1 MNTGNTTRG
10 RSVISGVLALA
21 VTTLLTTSLVGS
33 FDPAQ
38 LEQIEGQAQDRGAIV
53 EARRATTVDNWT

>member
-10 RSVISGVLALA
+10 RSVLSGALALV
-21 VTTLLTTSLVGS
+21 VTTLLTSSLVGS

-38 LEQIEGQAQDRGAIV
+38 LELIEGVAQERPAIV
-53 EARRATTVDNWT
+53 EARRVPALDNWT

>member
-1 MNTGNTTRG
+1 MKTGNTTRG

-38 LEQIEGQAQDRGAIV
+38 LEQLDGTDRSTIV
-53 EARRATTVDNWT
+53 EARRATNADNWT

>member
-1 MNTGNTTRG
+1 MNTGFSSRG
-10 RSVISGVLALA
+10 RSVLSGVLALA

-38 LEQIEGQAQDRGAIV
+38 LEAIDSAAQDRSTIV
-53 EARRATTVDNWT
+53 EARRVTTLDRWT

>member
-1 MNTGNTTRG
+1 MNTGFSSRG
-10 RSVISGVLALA
+10 RSVLSGVLALA

-38 LEQIEGQAQDRGAIV
+38 LEAIDAAANDRSTIV
-53 EARRATTVDNWT
+53 EARRDTTLDGWT

>member
-1 MNTGNTTRG
+1 MKTGNSYRTRP
-10 RSVISGVLALA
+10 VVSGVLALA

-38 LEQIEGQAQDRGAIV
+38 LEQIENRSTDQKAIA
-53 EARRATTVDNWT
+53 EARRNDTLDRWT